1 MCVCVFF
8 LKFLT
13 WGRPT
18 HDTHHIKTTRQ
29 ENSWRITTL
38 TVSQLIVIANLGAW
52 RIRTSVNQRG
62 PMARETRTEWQAS
75 KWLKLI
81 FTFHLGVS
89 SPSGHQL
96 AQSTGCRWPFVH
108 VNVLLRRRPRCVPCS
123 THTHTHTVDSIVFA
137 FPQFFYFFLS
147 LFFVPQLRSHFSRNA
162 KRKRNTVVV
171 VKKNRKITRWWTIW
185 EGNNQ
190 RLERPSKGVRER
202 ERKKKQSKDE
212 KAIDFICK
220 RLFFFFFSL
229 FLGNISSHPVGF
241 TTSES
246 VGRWRRKKKKN
257 KPFS

>member
-1 MCVCVFF
+1 VCFFF

-62 PMARETRTEWQAS
+62 PMAQETGTEWQAS

-108 VNVLLRRRPRCVPCS
+108 VNVLLRRRPWCVPCS
-123 THTHTHTVDSIVFA
+123 THTHTQSTPLFLHSLNSSPF
-137 FPQFFYFFLS
+137 FFLS
-147 LFFVPQLRSHFSRNA
+147 FLYLNCA
-162 KRKRNTVVV
+162 VVSQEMLSE
-171 VKKNRKITRWWTIW
+171 KGTRWWW
-185 EGNNQ
+185 
-190 RLERPSKGVRER
+190 
-202 ERKKKQSKDE
+202 
-212 KAIDFICK
+212 
-220 RLFFFFFSL
+220 
-229 FLGNISSHPVGF
+229 
-241 TTSES
+241 
-246 VGRWRRKKKKN
+246 WRRTGRLRDDER
-257 KPFS
+257 SGRETTRD